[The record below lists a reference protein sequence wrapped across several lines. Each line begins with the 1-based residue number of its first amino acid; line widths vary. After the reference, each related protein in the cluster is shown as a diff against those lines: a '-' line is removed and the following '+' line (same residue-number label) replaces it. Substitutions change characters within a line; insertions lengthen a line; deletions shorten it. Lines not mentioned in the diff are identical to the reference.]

1 MNPSE
6 TGPITV
12 AVSGAGGRMGR
23 LVSAAVAAAD
33 GLELRAVYD
42 PHHAGQSVEGLEVG
56 ADRSSVAGC
65 DVVVEFTRPDV
76 VMENLRGWHDLPV
89 NAVVGTSGF
98 DAAHVEEV
106 RSFWKA
112 GPPNCLI
119 VPNFSIGAVTMMRL
133 AEIAAAHFAA
143 AEVIELH
150 HDDKVDA
157 PSGTAIATAER
168 IAAVAEQHR
177 AVESAELLPG
187 ARGSDVSGIPV
198 HAVRLP
204 GFVAHQEVIF
214 GGVGETL
221 TIRHDTT
228 DRAAFMPGV
237 LLAIDRV
244 AGLGDPVSVGLEPL
258 LGI

>member
-1 MNPSE
+1 
-6 TGPITV
+6 
-12 AVSGAGGRMGR
+12 MGR
-23 LVSAAVAAAD
+23 LVAVAISGD
-33 GLELRAVYD
+33 DRFELGALYD
-42 PHHAGQSVEGLEVG
+42 PAHPGLRIEDMVVSDDP
-56 ADRSSVAGC
+56 AAVAGC
-65 DVVVEFTRPDV
+65 DTVVEFTRPDV
-76 VMENLRGWHDLPV
+76 VMANLRRWHDLGV

-98 DAAHVEEV
+98 DAARIAEV

-119 VPNFSIGAVTMMRL
+119 VPNFSIGAVMMMRL
-133 AEIAAAHFAA
+133 AEIAAPHFAA
-143 AEVIELH
+143 AEIIELH
-150 HDDKVDA
+150 HDNKADA

-168 IAAVAEQHR
+168 IAAAAEQHR
-177 AVESAELLPG
+177 AVESVELISG
-187 ARGSDVSGIPV
+187 ARGADASGVPI

-221 TIRHDTT
+221 TVRHDTT

-237 LLAIDRV
+237 LLAVDRV
-244 AGLGDPVSVGLEPL
+244 ADLVDPVNVGLEPL